1 MSAGHQKRQSDTY
14 HSAKTLEQQARQ
26 QKKDSFTHRK
36 HYLYSTNASQRPT
49 PNPGSKG
56 GIHTESKHEGKNINY
71 RLRHRETNKI
81 TKATKKKKKY

>member
-1 MSAGHQKRQSDTY
+1 M
-14 HSAKTLEQQARQ
+14 
-26 QKKDSFTHRK
+26 
-36 HYLYSTNASQRPT
+36 NASQRPT